1 MLWYFFTE
9 PSFKFVKLNLTGK
22 GSKTEKRT
30 EKQILAKELKELL
43 SSIEGHR
50 LPVATV
56 LPRYHQHFGRLL
68 KISDYGARCIEEL
81 VEDLPSLQVGIFAAS
96 REMCHLLR

>member
-9 PSFKFVKLNLTGK
+9 PTFVFVQLNLTGK
-22 GSKTEKRT
+22 SSKTEKRT
-30 EKQILAKELKELL
+30 EKQSLAKELKELL

-56 LPRYHQHFGRLL
+56 LARYYQHFGRLL

-81 VEDLPSLQVGIFAAS
+81 VDDLPSLQVRIFAAT
-96 REMCHLLR
+96 

>member
-9 PSFKFVKLNLTGK
+9 PTFVFVQLNLTGK
-22 GSKTEKRT
+22 SSKTEKRT
-30 EKQILAKELKELL
+30 EKQSLAKELKELL

-50 LPVATV
+50 LPVASV
-56 LPRYHQHFGRLL
+56 LARYYQHFDRLL

-81 VEDLPSLQVGIFAAS
+81 VEDLPSLQVRIFVTT
-96 REMCHLLR
+96 